1 MSWLEKVIFKVA
13 SDKKCSILKK
23 KLLNELHKLQWAEKK
38 EKRKKKPWRHIKAL
52 IIIPVGPSERSWWEE
67 FNDIILKRS
76 PKMTGVSHTF
86 RPKISKSPTTYD
98 PL

>member
-1 MSWLEKVIFKVA
+1 MN
-13 SDKKCSILKK
+13 CTNY
-23 KLLNELHKLQWAEKK
+23 NEQ
-38 EKRKKKPWRHIKAL
+38 RKKKERKRPWRHIKAL
-52 IIIPVGPSERSWWEE
+52 IIIPVGPSEKSWWEE
-67 FNDIILKRS
+67 FNDTILKRS